1 MTPEYAQAKSDYEV
15 LRDKI
20 IAKRRA
26 DEEAAGILRDIK
38 ALKTSILS
46 DFAKGTTKA
55 KRRAPVK
62 RAAPWEAP
70 EPRRSTR
77 DRKFTSYK
85 VSFPYKQ
92 LTCNNH
98 LSSSRSITKIQQMR
112 IIKHQGPPRRG
123 GPRRLPRS
131 PRLMFPRRT
140 ATQEA
145 VSSKVAKATRPAEA

>member
-46 DFAKGTTKA
+46 DFVKGTTKA
-55 KRRAPVK
+55 KRRAPAK

-85 VSFPYKQ
+85 VSVLYK
-92 LTCNNH
+92 
-98 LSSSRSITKIQQMR
+98 
-112 IIKHQGPPRRG
+112 
-123 GPRRLPRS
+123 
-131 PRLMFPRRT
+131 
-140 ATQEA
+140 
-145 VSSKVAKATRPAEA
+145 